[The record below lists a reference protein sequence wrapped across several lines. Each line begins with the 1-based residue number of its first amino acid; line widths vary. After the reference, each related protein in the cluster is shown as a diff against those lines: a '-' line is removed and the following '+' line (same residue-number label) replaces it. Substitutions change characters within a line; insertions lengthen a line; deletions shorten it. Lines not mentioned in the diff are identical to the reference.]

1 MSTEPIKDVLNSG
14 KCPRCDASIVTDDK
28 MTSYFCE
35 SDKSH
40 FLLEVVFH
48 GGEKMTAT
56 LNGNPVPQDELE
68 ELEW

>member
-1 MSTEPIKDVLNSG
+1 MSTEPIKSVLDSG
-14 KCPRCDASIVTDDK
+14 KCPECGAGIDTDDT

-35 SDKSH
+35 NDKSH
-40 FLLEVVFH
+40 FDLQVTFH

-56 LNGNPVPQDELE
+56 LNDNPVPQDELE